1 MPPAPIAATI
11 SYGPKRAP
19 GSKCTAVR
27 EWLDRCC
34 DGRAFPIGGDYSGR
48 QRGGVA
54 RPPGSLQERPN
65 PHLEHLTERDMK
77 STALALC
84 LALIAPVAAAG
95 QPAGLREVRFTG
107 PSAVDAL
114 CACLLDARRS
124 AEAQGRVDFTAEV
137 EFGATGGPVDVT
149 ARIWMGSAHAVG
161 RINFSGHT
169 GINDSTLRRAL
180 TIYERDLLDV
190 GQLRRSLAR
199 INDIGVFE
207 PLTLAAISLVHRDD
221 GVTVD
226 LTIPLRE
233 RKRRWWSLSGPLLP
247 GIGSLRASLGS
258 RLPPWGRGIFE
269 ATTYFISLNVAG
281 FAKPFL
287 ALERP
292 VIPGQELLSGFAIS
306 PVLSPRA
313 MLMHYGRTH
322 LARVMS
328 AILDVEVHDP
338 LAVPVTSAGRLQ
350 DEPLVCVPPK
360 PRLWWLRRGGAAV
373 VNVALAALIL

>member
-1 MPPAPIAATI
+1 
-11 SYGPKRAP
+11 
-19 GSKCTAVR
+19 
-27 EWLDRCC
+27 
-34 DGRAFPIGGDYSGR
+34 
-48 QRGGVA
+48 
-54 RPPGSLQERPN
+54 
-65 PHLEHLTERDMK
+65 MK
-77 STALALC
+77 SAAFALC
-84 LALIAPVAAAG
+84 LALIAPATAAE
-95 QPAGLREVRFTG
+95 QPAGRPREVRYIG

-124 AEAQGRVDFTAEV
+124 AEAQGRLDFTAEV
-137 EFGATGGPVDVT
+137 EFAGTGGPVDVT

-161 RINFSGHT
+161 RINFAGHF
-169 GINDSTLRRAL
+169 GINDSTLRRAM
-180 TIYERDLLDV
+180 TIYERELLDV

-207 PLTLAAISLVHRDD
+207 PLTLADISVVHRDD
-221 GVTVD
+221 GVTAD

-233 RKRRWWSLSGPLLP
+233 RKRRWWSVSGPVLP
-247 GIGSLRASLGS
+247 GIGSLRASLAS

-292 VIPGQELLSGFAIS
+292 VIPGQELLSGFAVS
-306 PVLSPRA
+306 PALSPRA

-322 LARVMS
+322 LARGIS
-328 AILDVEVHDP
+328 AMLDGEMHDP
-338 LAVPVTSAGRLQ
+338 LAVPITSAGQLQ
-350 DEPLVCVPPK
+350 GETLVCVPPK
-360 PRLWWLRRGGAAV
+360 PRLWWLRRGAAAT